1 MTLVA
6 LTSNGAARFPI
17 KTDIIIYQNSARFY
31 CLRTGG
37 SDEMLSGA
45 FFVSGGS
52 RINLNIIWI
61 YDSIAWASSDSGE
74 S

>member
-1 MTLVA
+1 MTPLA
-6 LTSNGAARFPI
+6 LTSNVAARFPI
-17 KTDIIIYQNSARFY
+17 KTDIIIYQNPAGFY

-37 SDEMLSGA
+37 SDEI
-45 FFVSGGS
+45 VSGGS

-61 YDSIAWASSDSGE
+61 YDSIAWASSHSDE